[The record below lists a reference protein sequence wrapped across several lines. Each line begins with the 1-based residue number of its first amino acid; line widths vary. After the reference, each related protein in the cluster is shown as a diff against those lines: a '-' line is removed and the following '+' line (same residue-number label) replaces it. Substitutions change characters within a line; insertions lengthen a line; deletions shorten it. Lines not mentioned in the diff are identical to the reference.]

1 MPERADAA
9 AAETSPPT
17 GAATAAGV
25 GPLMGGPAPSRVIEP
40 DLLWVQSVTDRL
52 MGSPRGL
59 TAPADSEWDQAAS
72 GDVGGGAPAGL
83 RTTEEAAPAAAEPP
97 LHKITWAR
105 DAADIPDLAPDHPR
119 IGQRPGAAAG
129 AGADESAAPPGGAP
143 PHPGGPTPATPRGE
157 ETPPRSGGSGARHAA
172 PARSPST
179 QDLVSQAVRA
189 GLACTDPQL
198 AGLLLM
204 VAGRLVEASDQLDRL
219 TGWLGV
225 VLEETAPT
233 TPWVPL
239 LREFLAA
246 LGTPPRR

>member
-1 MPERADAA
+1 MPERADAV
-9 AAETSPPT
+9 AAETSPPPS
-17 GAATAAGV
+17 AAAAAGV
-25 GPLMGGPAPSRVIEP
+25 GPLMGEPPPGRVIEP

-59 TAPADSEWDQAAS
+59 TAAAGWECDQAAG
-72 GDVGGGAPAGL
+72 GDAGGCAPAGL
-83 RTTEEAAPAAAEPP
+83 RPTEQADPAAPEPP
-97 LHKITWAR
+97 PHKIAWAR

-119 IGQRPGAAAG
+119 IGQRPGAAEGAG
-129 AGADESAAPPGGAP
+129 AGESAAPPGGAP
-143 PHPGGPTPATPRGE
+143 PQPGGPAPATPRGE
-157 ETPPRSGGSGARHAA
+157 EAPPRSGGSGARHAA

-179 QDLVSQAVRA
+179 QDLASQAVRA